1 MIVQL
6 VYVLHSN
13 LKIALNT
20 LPQNR
25 SLEKYP
31 AAAISKPP
39 VTSNKQLR
47 SNTRQQPVRAGG
59 SHTN

>member
-1 MIVQL
+1 MIVHL
-6 VYVLHSN
+6 VYVLHSS

-47 SNTRQQPVRAGG
+47 SYTKQQPVRAGG